1 MERVKYYSDPSLSNS
16 MAARDNQVLSK
27 DHSTVNLNS
36 EINNG
41 DNRSYDPH
49 EKREVESLDPHE
61 KEKSNYLIHMKKRSR
76 VTITVIV
83 VKCLIHIEV

>member
-1 MERVKYYSDPSLSNS
+1 

-27 DHSTVNLNS
+27 DHSTVNLNN

-41 DNRSYDPH
+41 DNRSY
-49 EKREVESLDPHE
+49 DPHE